1 MKKTYKVDGM
11 SCNGCRGHV
20 EDLLSKVSGV
30 ETVSVDLDA
39 AEAVVE
45 SKQELELDLL
55 QKPLVEDGGHYHI
68 RKPDQQAPKK
78 EEIPEEAKTGK
89 YYCPMRCEGDKMYDE
104 PGDCPV
110 CGMDLV
116 PEVSDNLEEN
126 EQANYQRLKNKL
138 WTSIA
143 FTLPVFAIAMS
154 DMIPN
159 NPLYKWLDVGVWN
172 WIQFVLTL
180 PVVFYSTRM
189 FFERALRSFKTMNLN
204 MFTLIGVGA
213 GVAWIFSLVA
223 LLFPDLF
230 PAEFKT
236 EAGHVHLYFETAVVI
251 LTLVLVG
258 QVLEAKAHSQ
268 TNQSIKAL
276 LQLAPNSAVRISDS
290 GVMEFISAD
299 EIQVGDRL
307 RIKPGDK
314 IPVDGKIV
322 VGKANIDESTI
333 TGESMPV
340 SKNKGDSVTSGTINT
355 STSFDMVAEKV
366 GDETLLA
373 QIIEMVKS
381 ASSSRAPIQNLADRI
396 SSYFVPNV
404 LSISAVTYI
413 LWWQFGPDPAHVY
426 ALVNAIAVLIIA
438 CPCALGLATPMSVM
452 VGMGKGAQ
460 SGVLIKNAEKLE
472 QLSKMDVLV
481 VDKTGTL
488 TIGKPEIQNI
498 RVLSDGHSENEIL
511 QIAASLNAHSTHP
524 LANAF
529 QVMADEQGI
538 ELIEAKQVD
547 AESGKGIQGI
557 VNGNTVK
564 LGNAQF
570 VETEQTIRESDH
582 GNTISWLKIENHI
595 VGYFTIDDTIKELAS
610 NAINDLHN
618 YGIEVVM
625 LTGDNEATAKKVAQ
639 TLGIDQY
646 KANCLPG
653 DKIDEVKR
661 LQNQGKMV
669 AVAGDGTNDAP
680 ALAQADIGIAMDTG
694 TDVAI
699 ESADITLLKGDI
711 MGVVKA
717 LRLSNSVMKNI
728 YQNLFFAFV
737 YNTVGIPI
745 AAGLLYPIFGLLLS
759 PMIAA
764 LAMSFSSVSVIAN
777 SLRLRSV
784 SLHR

>member
-11 SCNGCRGHV
+11 TCNGCRGHV
-20 EDLLSKVSGV
+20 EELLSNVKGV
-30 ETVSVDLDA
+30 EAVSVDLES

-45 SKQELELDLL
+45 SEKELELEQL
-55 QKPLVEDGGHYHI
+55 QQPLVEDGGQYHI
-68 RKPDQQAPKK
+68 RKPDQEAPQK

-116 PEVSDNLEEN
+116 PEVSDNLEES
-126 EQANYQRLKNKL
+126 EQANYQRLKSKL
-138 WTSIA
+138 WVSIA

-159 NPLYKWLDVGVWN
+159 NPLYNWFDVGVWN

-189 FFERALRSFKTMNLN
+189 FFERAWRSFRTMNLN

-213 GVAWIFSLVA
+213 GVAWFFSLFA

-230 PAEFKT
+230 PPEFKT
-236 EAGHVHLYFETAVVI
+236 EGGQVHLYFETAVVI

-276 LQLAPNSAVRISDS
+276 LQLAPNSAVRINES

-299 EIQVGDRL
+299 EITVGDRL

-322 VGKANIDESTI
+322 EGKANIDESTI

-340 SKNKGDSVTSGTINT
+340 SKNEGDSVTSGTINT
-355 STSFDMVAEKV
+355 STSFDMIAEKV
-366 GDETLLA
+366 GDETLLS

-396 SSYFVPNV
+396 SSYFVPIV
-404 LSISAVTYI
+404 LSISAITYI

-488 TIGKPEIQNI
+488 TIGKPEIQHI
-498 RVLSDGHSENEIL
+498 RVLNKEYSENEL
-511 QIAASLNAHSTHP
+511 LKIAASLNAHSTHP

-529 QVMADEQGI
+529 QQMAEEQKI
-538 ELIEAKQVD
+538 ELQEAKEID
-547 AESGKGIQGI
+547 SESGKGIQGI
-557 VNGNTVK
+557 IDGRRVK

-570 VETEQTIRESDH
+570 VETDQSIQDEDK
-582 GNTISWLKIENHI
+582 GNTISWIKIEDE
-595 VGYFTIDDTIKELAS
+595 VAGYFTISDTVKELAG
-610 NAINDLHN
+610 NAISELHKN
-618 YGIEVVM
+618 GIEVVM
-625 LTGDNEATAKKVAQ
+625 LTGDNESSAQKVAGQ
-639 TLGIDQY
+639 LGIDQY
-646 KANCLPG
+646 KAHCLPG

-661 LQNQGKMV
+661 LQSEGKMV

-717 LRLSNSVMKNI
+717 LKLSNSVMKNI

-777 SLRLRSV
+777 SLRLRSIN
-784 SLHR
+784 LNG

>member
-11 SCNGCRGHV
+11 SCNGCREHV
-20 EDLLSKVSGV
+20 EELLNKVDGV
-30 ETVSVDLDA
+30 NAVSVNLET

-45 SKQELELDLL
+45 SEQELELEQL
-55 QKPLVEDGGHYHI
+55 QQPLVEDGGNYHI
-68 RKPDQQAPKK
+68 RRTDQEAPQQK
-78 EEIPEEAKTGK
+78 EIPEEAKTGK
-89 YYCPMRCEGDKMYDE
+89 YYCPMRCEGEKMYNQ

-116 PEVSDNLEEN
+116 PEVTDNLEEN
-126 EQANYQRLKNKL
+126 EQANYQRLKTKL
-138 WTSIA
+138 WISIA

-154 DMIPN
+154 DMFPN
-159 NPLYKWLDVGVWN
+159 NPLYRWLDVGIWN
-172 WIQFVLTL
+172 WIQLVLTL

-189 FFERALRSFKTMNLN
+189 FFERAFRSFKTMNLN

-213 GVAWIFSLVA
+213 GVAWVFSVIA

-230 PAEFKT
+230 PPEFKN
-236 EAGHVHLYFETAVVI
+236 EAGHVHLYFETTVVI

-276 LQLAPNSAVRISDS
+276 LQLAPNSAVRINQS
-290 GVMEFISAD
+290 GVMEFISSD

-322 VGKANIDESTI
+322 DGKAIIDESTI

-340 SKNKGDSVTSGTINT
+340 SKNEGDSVTSGTINT
-355 STSFDMVAEKV
+355 STSFDMIAEKV
-366 GDETLLA
+366 GNETLLA

-396 SSYFVPNV
+396 SSYFVPIV
-404 LSISAVTYI
+404 LSISVVTYV

-488 TIGKPEIQNI
+488 TIGKPEIQYI
-498 RVLSDGHSENEIL
+498 RVLNEDYSENEL
-511 QIAASLNAHSTHP
+511 LKIAASLNSHSTHP

-529 QVMADEQGI
+529 QLMAEEQEI
-538 ELIEAKQVD
+538 ELIEAKEID

-557 VNGNTVK
+557 IDGKNVK
-564 LGNAQF
+564 LGNAKF
-570 VETEQTIRESDH
+570 VETDESIHDGDN
-582 GNTISWLKIENHI
+582 GNTISWINIEDEV
-595 VGYFTIDDTIKELAS
+595 VGYFTINDTIKELAS
-610 NAINDLHN
+610 KAIKELHKND
-618 YGIEVVM
+618 IEVVM
-625 LTGDNEATAKKVAQ
+625 LTGDNESSAKKVAEQ
-639 TLGIDQY
+639 LGIDQY
-646 KANCLPG
+646 KAHCLPG

-661 LQNQGKMV
+661 LQSKGKIV

-699 ESADITLLKGDI
+699 ESADITLLKGNI

-717 LRLSNSVMKNI
+717 LQLSNSVMKNI
-728 YQNLFFAFV
+728 YQNLFFAFI
-737 YNTVGIPI
+737 YNSVGIPI

-777 SLRLRSV
+777 SLRLKSV
-784 SLHR
+784 SLID